1 MRPFLNA
8 LLYFPTREPAA
19 APADFDLEATQ
30 LAIETEDDERLDG
43 WWIRA
48 STPSKGHVLFCHG
61 NGGNI
66 GDRLDN
72 ARLLAE
78 AGFDLLLF
86 DYRGYGRSSGRPSEE
101 GTYRDARAARS
112 ALLEQAGV
120 EASRVLYLGESLGGA
135 VALDLA
141 LEVPPRG
148 LILQSAF
155 TSVRDTAVA
164 HYPLNSDDRV
174 GPALIGEAQHEQF
187 AGSRATPIGTG
198 GVGTEVAGAPID
210 LASLGASRRGG
221 AEWGRPTTR
230 RNTCSATS
238 VSISIE
244 SGPLTPQRE
253 KSCPSMVIL
262 TAPGSGS
269 RSTVKRVGSP
279 RRDGVAATVST
290 SREPAETSLRAR
302 TMPSAG

>member
-1 MRPFLNA
+1 MPFSTSRHVSPPPSPRTSTSKLRSSPSRPRTTSA
-8 LLYFPTREPAA
+8 STA
-19 APADFDLEATQ
+19 
-30 LAIETEDDERLDG
+30 G
-43 WWIRA
+43 GIRA
-48 STPSKGHVLFCHG
+48 STPSKGHVLFCYG

-210 LASLGASRRGG
+210 LASLG
-221 AEWGRPTTR
+221 
-230 RNTCSATS
+230 
-238 VSISIE
+238 
-244 SGPLTPQRE
+244 
-253 KSCPSMVIL
+253 
-262 TAPGSGS
+262 
-269 RSTVKRVGSP
+269 
-279 RRDGVAATVST
+279 
-290 SREPAETSLRAR
+290 
-302 TMPSAG
+302 